1 MGGEVVSVKTTALAL
16 VLALAGLP
24 ALGQDERAR
33 DAEIERLQRRLAA
46 IEERLR
52 ERDSAVAE
60 LAAEL
65 RALAGIVESKP
76 VPGVAAPFLAAPP
89 AASDLVGVART
100 AVFAPRLAVDAR
112 VRHDTVFVRLRRI
125 EAERVVLV
133 AEGELTQD
141 MADLEL
147 RLDRSGALYAIEWS
161 TSEGHAYA
169 LALRD
174 GVTGLP
180 AATAQVKP
188 QDARG
193 RFLFVGY
200 RLE

>member
-1 MGGEVVSVKTTALAL
+1 MSHKLLAAALAF
-16 VLALAGLP
+16 AAFP
-24 ALGQDERAR
+24 ALGQDEGALA
-33 DAEIERLQRRLAA
+33 AEIERLQRRVAA
-46 IEERLR
+46 LEERLR
-52 ERDSAVAE
+52 ERDAALAE

-65 RALAGIVESKP
+65 RALAGIVEAKP
-76 VPGVAAPFLAAPP
+76 VLGVAAPFLAAPP
-89 AASDLVGVART
+89 AASDLVGVARA

-112 VRHDTVFVRLRRI
+112 VGHDTLFVRLRRI
-125 EAERVVLV
+125 EADRVVTV
-133 AEGELTQD
+133 AEAELTQD

-147 RLDRSGALYAIEWS
+147 RLDRSGALYALEWW
-161 TSEGHAYA
+161 TAEGHSLA

-174 GVTGLP
+174 GATALP

-200 RLE
+200 RLD